1 MNILEDK
8 SLRFHGVGHN
18 VFKYISILQHGIL
31 TKQDSNNVELYS
43 KNYGGY
49 NQDNMISMAISPSEF
64 GTYKHGAFGVF
75 ISRGIGFVLKDC
87 QGIRASRTNHDS
99 GFADEEFHIGSIP
112 TSNIA
117 GIIINKELSQ
127 KRVTDLHLF
136 DEMGTGY
143 VDSTCE
149 TIIKYLQKNCG
160 IKDINMDE
168 INNIITTKNN
178 LGSQDIDFFDRMKQ
192 EKELISKLNTVLVG
206 YIDRHFKQLLGK
218 EEVSIIDI
226 VEHYN
231 EEHLPIY
238 DETGALIEHKELST
252 TDIVEHN
259 NDEIGSS
266 LTDKE
271 LSIKDI
277 GKKTI
282 GATTDDKKKITG
294 IFGKWLSRIR
304 GKSGI
309 DRDD

>member
-31 TKQDSNNVELYS
+31 TKQDSDNVELYS

-49 NQDNMISMAISPSEF
+49 NQDDMVSMAISPSEF
-64 GTYKHGAFGVF
+64 GTYKHGAFGVY
-75 ISRGIGFVLKDC
+75 ILEGIGFVLKDC
-87 QGIRASRTNHDS
+87 QGIRASRTSHDS
-99 GFADEEFHIGSIP
+99 GFIDEEFHMGSIP
-112 TSNIA
+112 TSNIV

-127 KRVTDLHLF
+127 KQITDLHLF
-136 DEMGTGY
+136 ENMGTGY

-149 TIIKYLQKNCG
+149 TIIKYLQKNCS

-178 LGSQDIDFFDRMKQ
+178 LDSQGLDFFDRMKQ

-231 EEHLPIY
+231 KEHLPIY
-238 DETGALIEHKELST
+238 DETGILLEHKELST
-252 TDIVEHN
+252 T
-259 NDEIGSS
+259 
-266 LTDKE
+266 
-271 LSIKDI
+271 DI

-304 GKSGI
+304 GKSEI